1 MGFCSFWFGVFSFFD
16 LNYHSV
22 FTHQR
27 GEGGVGERALVQGA
41 ALIGAQGGL
50 EDIRVVAHDAQG
62 LGYHVL
68 AVGEKLHK
76 LLERGLAQGREKQA
90 GRRNVTGDKGLAVGS
105 LLRQRGQA
113 AVIVCRLIKNAVL
126 F

>member
-1 MGFCSFWFGVFSFFD
+1 MGCCSTVRSFFLFG

-27 GEGGVGERALVQGA
+27 GEGGVGEGALVQGA
-41 ALIGAQGGL
+41 TLIGAQGGL

-113 AVIVCRLIKNAVL
+113 AAIVCRLIKNAVL

>member
-1 MGFCSFWFGVFSFFD
+1 MKRITQCGDV
-16 LNYHSV
+16 L
-22 FTHQR
+22 
-27 GEGGVGERALVQGA
+27 GGRAA
-41 ALIGAQGGL
+41 AAS
-50 EDIRVVAHDAQG
+50 EDGDACF
-62 LGYHVL
+62 
-68 AVGEKLHK
+68 EKLGNKLDK